1 LNNDGIIF
9 KLPFYDFENQKI
21 IFNGTEINSK
31 TVEMLK
37 EQVKREKEDKS
48 NLFYEDKSEFESIIM
63 AMVLKRE

>member
-1 LNNDGIIF
+1 
-9 KLPFYDFENQKI
+9 LPFYDFENQKI
-21 IFNGTEINSK
+21 IFSGTEINSK
-31 TVEMLK
+31 TVEMFK